1 MENIKNKIMK
11 YNYQENK
18 YSRGAISNINHTNIN
33 NNINI
38 TNYYPSP
45 TQNYCKKE
53 TFTFINNNSNDNT
66 QNTMNYP
73 LKTNAHKTKIIKET
87 SPISKLCDKKYNQ
100 CQSPYMKK
108 ILPSSKR
115 QKSEGGTR
123 IIKIYKNSP
132 SFKCIKSTKKK
143 STKYNIYDDN
153 ISERKNETQQYI
165 DNNQK
170 INKNYYLDLS
180 SDEISN
186 KYKSNIFNNVNYY
199 STKNN
204 NNNNKDNNKYF
215 SFKIPNNSVINNKK
229 SIISRESNDKRDRNS
244 LFNFFERPF
253 QMSVKNNKDIYKIK
267 PYDKDYLFNS
277 NYYSVQFGKNSNYID
292 NKIGNK
298 LWKYII
304 LIQSTVR
311 GFLLRIKLA
320 QYLNLYER
328 IKKAMYIIQYIIL
341 KKMRFNLYFMLK
353 YNFDEKFKKYNNNM
367 YSCLIPNNNISLEF
381 KNKNMKCNKII
392 PNESFIIKSSKNALY
407 QDNVKDKNRN
417 YQYKNNE
424 ISEIQKELNKK
435 KIDYAVAE
443 KRIKELLIENK
454 KVQNINNIIVRDN
467 KQLALKLKNIE
478 SYRFNILKMQNTSF
492 CIPNLSYINKYRIK
506 INNILNKIIMKK
518 ELKTKL
524 ILYKYFYKFN
534 LKTKL
539 VKQINDIISKNDNKK
554 LIIESN
560 NFIINEN
567 IISNNIINENEN
579 NNEKKYRKLKL
590 ILCRK
595 NINSYIYKNVF
606 EKWVLRALIVKNKA
620 FIKEKKKKKKEKF
633 KQRKQKKLN
642 GNNNGTNDKKNEDEN
657 ENSVDSDEYEGEP
670 KSSNK

>member
-1 MENIKNKIMK
+1 MENIKKKRMK
-11 YNYQENK
+11 YNFQENK

-45 TQNYCKKE
+45 TQNYCNKE
-53 TFTFINNNSNDNT
+53 TFSFINNDSNDNT
-66 QNTMNYP
+66 HNIMNYP
-73 LKTNAHKTKIIKET
+73 LKTNTHKTKVIKET
-87 SPISKLCDKKYNQ
+87 SPIPKLCDKKYNQ

-108 ILPSSKR
+108 ILPTSKR

-143 STKYNIYDDN
+143 STKYNIYNEN

-215 SFKIPNNSVINNKK
+215 SFKIPNKSVINNQK
-229 SIISRESNDKRDRNS
+229 SIISSESNDKGDRNS
-244 LFNFFERPF
+244 LFNFFETPF
-253 QMSVKNNKDIYKIK
+253 QMSVKNNKDIFKIK
-267 PYDKDYLFNS
+267 PYDKDYLLNS
-277 NYYSVQFGKNSNYID
+277 NYYSLHFVKNSNHID
-292 NKIGNK
+292 NKIDNK
-298 LWKYII
+298 SWKYII
-304 LIQSTVR
+304 HIQSTVR

-328 IKKAMYIIQYIIL
+328 IKKALYIIQYIIS

-353 YNFDEKFKKYNNNM
+353 YNFDEKFKKCNNNI
-367 YSCLIPNNNISLEF
+367 YSGLIPNNNISLEF
-381 KNKNMKCNKII
+381 KNKNMKSNKII
-392 PNESFIIKSSKNALY
+392 SNESFIIKSSKTTLY
-407 QDNVKDKNRN
+407 QENVKDKNRN

-454 KVQNINNIIVRDN
+454 KLQNINNIIVRDN

-478 SYRFNILKMQNTSF
+478 NYRFNIIKMQNTSF

-524 ILYKYFYKFN
+524 ILYKYFSKFN

-539 VKQINDIISKNDNKK
+539 MKQINDIISKNNNKK
-554 LIIESN
+554 LIVENN

-590 ILCRK
+590 ILCKK

-642 GNNNGTNDKKNEDEN
+642 GYNNGTNDKKNEDEN
-657 ENSVDSDEYEGEP
+657 ENSGDSDEYEGEP
-670 KSSNK
+670 KSGNK